1 MSPEQSRALGIGL
14 IVVGVGL
21 AALALLI
28 AWNGVQRW
36 IAVGETTAALS
47 QLQQGRLQESRRAAA
62 AASQRLPDEALP
74 ALLAADLTVAEQRD
88 RLATLAMRTDRR
100 QDRTAALA
108 AVGLARSLAGQ
119 TPDVELGE
127 GGDARLL
134 AAIERLRAGRG
145 PVDLSAREGEE
156 PPQLA
161 ILVAAHR
168 LALREAW
175 NKLDAPAAAQHA
187 GALLLLRPR
196 VPEAPALRLLVT
208 ARSAASDEEL
218 LRMAAGIRDGRDA
231 AVRAVAAIVPERRPA
246 FAGPYAKAL
255 EGLP

>member
-14 IVVGVGL
+14 IAAGVGL
-21 AALALLI
+21 AVLAIVI
-28 AWNGVQRW
+28 AWSGVQRW
-36 IAVGETTAALS
+36 IAVGETTVALS

-62 AASQRLPDEALP
+62 AAAQRLPDEALP

-88 RLATLAMRTDRR
+88 RLATLAMRTPRR

-127 GGDARLL
+127 GADARLL

-145 PVDLSAREGEE
+145 PVDLAPREGEE

-168 LALREAW
+168 FALREAW
-175 NKLDAPAAAQHA
+175 TRLDAAAAAQHA

-196 VPEAPALRLLVT
+196 VPEAPALRLLV
-208 ARSAASDEEL
+208 AANSNTPDDEI
-218 LRMAAGIRDGRDA
+218 LRQAAGIREGREA
-231 AVRAVAAIVPERRPA
+231 AVRAVAAILPQRRAA
-246 FAGPYAKAL
+246 FAGPYAKAV